1 VEAVAGFL
9 FVLLTQQASDLLDS
23 PCVNALPQS

>member
-9 FVLLTQQASDLLDS
+9 FVLLTQQTSSVLDS
-23 PCVNALPQS
+23 PCVNGLAQS